1 MSGDEMSRQ
10 DVINFIMD
18 RLDVALRNIDQV
30 IDSTID
36 PADEYKLFK
45 AIDCLLEL
53 KNCCN
58 DDDEE

>member
-1 MSGDEMSRQ
+1 MSDNDMTRQ
-10 DVINFIMD
+10 EVKDFIVE
-18 RLDVALRNIDQV
+18 RLDLALRNIDQV

-36 PADEYKLFK
+36 PADEYKLFE

-53 KNCCN
+53 KNCC

>member
-1 MSGDEMSRQ
+1 MSSEEMSRQ
-10 DVINFIMD
+10 DVIDFIMN
-18 RLDVALRNIDQV
+18 RLNVALRNIDEV

-45 AIDCLLEL
+45 AIECLLEL
-53 KNCCN
+53 KNCC

>member
-10 DVINFIMD
+10 DVIDFIRN

-30 IDSTID
+30 IDSTIN
-36 PADEYKLFK
+36 PIDEVKLFE

-53 KNCCN
+53 KNCC

>member
-1 MSGDEMSRQ
+1 MSDNDMTRQ
-10 DVINFIMD
+10 EVKDFIVE
-18 RLDVALRNIDQV
+18 RLDLALRNIDQV

-45 AIDCLLEL
+45 AIECLLEL
-53 KNCCN
+53 KNCC